1 MPFLRMIMNEEIK
14 PEISIAE
21 GVEDGHPVRY
31 YLQDDV
37 CHSAT
42 YLEPA
47 LRNELIFPYMKKWNL
62 MFELDMEIR
71 DVLMIGGAGYS
82 YPKYIISHKPA
93 VAMTVAELDETAVQR
108 ARDWF
113 FLDELMT
120 KYQTEETGRL
130 RLVTADGRQLLAD
143 EEKQYDV
150 IINDAYSGFMPAFPL
165 ATAECARL
173 IRQRLKPG
181 GLYMANVPGY
191 DDIGESWF
199 LQDVLLTLQNVF
211 RYVLLVPA
219 KGVPEEESDA
229 SNYIVFASDTHASV
243 PEMIPYET
251 PEGRRMYDKDLE
263 KIFREFRL

>member
-1 MPFLRMIMNEEIK
+1 MPFSEKSMNEESK

-42 YLEPA
+42 YLEPE

-62 MFELDMEIR
+62 MFSLDMDIREIM
-71 DVLMIGGAGYS
+71 MIGGAGYS
-82 YPKYIISHKPA
+82 YPKYLISHYPEI
-93 VAMTVAELDETAVQR
+93 AMTVAETDEDAVQR
-108 ARDWF
+108 ACDWF
-113 FLDELMT
+113 FLDELIET
-120 KYQTEETGRL
+120 FHTEETKRL
-130 RLVTADGRQLLAD
+130 RLVTADGRQLLND

-165 ATAECARL
+165 ATAECAKL
-173 IRQRLKPG
+173 IRSRLKEG

-199 LQDVLLTLQNVF
+199 LQDVLLTLQKVF
-211 RYVLLVPA
+211 RHVLLVPA

-229 SNYIVFASDTHASV
+229 SNYIVFASDTHTSV

-251 PEGRRMYDKDLE
+251 PEGRLMYDRDLD
-263 KIFREFRL
+263 KIFRDFRL

>member
-1 MPFLRMIMNEEIK
+1 MNEEIK

-37 CHSAT
+37 AHSAT
-42 YLEPA
+42 YLEPE

-130 RLVTADGRQLLAD
+130 QLVTADGRQLLEN

-165 ATAECARL
+165 ATAECAQL
-173 IRQRLKPG
+173 
-181 GLYMANVPGY
+181 
-191 DDIGESWF
+191 
-199 LQDVLLTLQNVF
+199 
-211 RYVLLVPA
+211 
-219 KGVPEEESDA
+219 
-229 SNYIVFASDTHASV
+229 
-243 PEMIPYET
+243 
-251 PEGRRMYDKDLE
+251 
-263 KIFREFRL
+263 

>member
-1 MPFLRMIMNEEIK
+1 MPFSEKSMNEESK

-42 YLEPA
+42 YLEPE

-62 MFELDMEIR
+62 MFSLDMDIREIM
-71 DVLMIGGAGYS
+71 MIGGAGYS
-82 YPKYIISHKPA
+82 YPKYLISHYPEI
-93 VAMTVAELDETAVQR
+93 AMTVAETDEDAVQR
-108 ARDWF
+108 ACDWF
-113 FLDELMT
+113 FLDELIET
-120 KYQTEETGRL
+120 FHTEETKRL
-130 RLVTADGRQLLAD
+130 RLVTADGRQLLND

-165 ATAECARL
+165 ATAECAKL
-173 IRQRLKPG
+173 IRSRLKEG

-199 LQDVLLTLQNVF
+199 LQDVMLTLQKVF
-211 RYVLLVPA
+211 RHVLLVPA

-229 SNYIVFASDTHASV
+229 SNYIVFASDTHTSV

-251 PEGRRMYDKDLE
+251 PEGRLMYDRDLD
-263 KIFREFRL
+263 KIFRDFRL